1 MPLCNDSFYIFKK
14 SIGMKIVPSLLE
26 TWLLKY
32 QNAPYNLGESGVT
45 NLSVGEL
52 MSLSGCSPED
62 LYQLS
67 LENNDT
73 YGSLGVRKAIASFY
87 DGVASESI
95 LVTSGT
101 TEAILIYFHV
111 RYQPGAN
118 VVVPVPAFHI
128 LHEVPSFLGYE
139 VRYLHLR
146 PENNFRLNLE
156 ELSKLVDDNTKVI
169 VLNSPH
175 NPTGVVYSQT
185 EIQAV
190 LELAQKYNAE
200 ILSDEHYRFLPDT
213 SNIDV
218 LPSLYGSSANMVAL
232 GSPGKCFGCIGL
244 RIGWLIGS
252 LDVINACHDFKDY
265 TTHTVSP
272 INDFLA
278 KSVLHNYQQILP
290 KYRGWISQNLL
301 QFNDFVEQHSHVI
314 GWVKPDAGTVAF
326 PFLKNSSIKSEFLA
340 QKLVE
345 SAGVLVLPGEA
356 FDRPGFFRISFG
368 VNPELFN
375 TALKAFSQVLKS
387 CL

>member
-1 MPLCNDSFYIFKK
+1 
-14 SIGMKIVPSLLE
+14 MKIVPSLLE

-32 QNAPYNLGESGVT
+32 QDAPYNLGESGVT

-52 MSLSGCSPED
+52 MSLTGCSPEE

-67 LENNDT
+67 LANNDT
-73 YGSLGVRKAIASFY
+73 YGSLELRKAIAYFY
-87 DGVASESI
+87 DGVSPDSI

-128 LHEVPSFLGYE
+128 LHEVPAFLGYE
-139 VRYLHLR
+139 VRYLQLR
-146 PENNFRLNLE
+146 PENNFRLNPE
-156 ELSKLVDDNTKVI
+156 ELSKLVDDNTKVV

-175 NPTGVVYSQT
+175 NPTGVVYSEE

-190 LELAQKYNAE
+190 FELAQKHNAE
-200 ILSDEHYRFLPDT
+200 ILSDEHYRFVPHT
-213 SNIDV
+213 SDIDI
-218 LPSLYGSSANMVAL
+218 LPSLYGRTPNVVAL

-252 LDVINACHDFKDY
+252 QEVIKACHNFKDY
-265 TTHTVSP
+265 TTHTVCP

-278 KSVLHNYQQILP
+278 KYALLNWKQIVP
-290 KYRGWISQNLL
+290 KYKAWISQNLL
-301 QFNDFVEQHSHVI
+301 QFQDLVDKHSDLI

-326 PFLKNSSIKSEFLA
+326 PFLKNELIKSDQFA

-345 SAGVLVLPGEA
+345 ETGVLVLPGEA
-356 FDRPGFFRISFG
+356 FDLPGFFRISLG
-368 VNPELFN
+368 VNPEQFN
-375 TALKAFSQVLKS
+375 TALNAISQVLKTYS
-387 CL
+387 VDNV

>member
-1 MPLCNDSFYIFKK
+1 
-14 SIGMKIVPSLLE
+14 MKIVPSLLE

-32 QNAPYNLGESGVT
+32 QDAPYNLGESGVT
-45 NLSVGEL
+45 NQSVGEL
-52 MSLSGCSPED
+52 MSLTGCSPEE

-67 LENNDT
+67 LANNDT
-73 YGSLGVRKAIASFY
+73 YGSLELRKAIASFY
-87 DGVASESI
+87 DGVSPDSI
-95 LVTSGT
+95 LVTNGT

-139 VRYLHLR
+139 VRYLQLR
-146 PENNFRLNLE
+146 PENNFRLNPE

-175 NPTGVVYSQT
+175 NPTGVVYSEE

-190 LELAQKYNAE
+190 FELAQNYNAE
-200 ILSDEHYRFLPDT
+200 ILSDEHYRFLPHT
-213 SNIDV
+213 SDIDI
-218 LPSLYGSSANMVAL
+218 LPSLYGRTPNVVAL

-252 LDVINACHDFKDY
+252 LEVIKACHNFKDY
-265 TTHTVSP
+265 TTHTVCP

-278 KSVLHNYQQILP
+278 KYALLNCQQIVP
-290 KYRGWISQNLL
+290 KYRAWISQNLL
-301 QFNDFVEQHSHVI
+301 QFQDLVDKHSDRV

-326 PFLKNSSIKSEFLA
+326 PFFKNELIKSDQFA

-345 SAGVLVLPGEA
+345 ETGVLVLPGEA
-356 FDRPGFFRISFG
+356 FDLPGFFRISLG
-368 VNPELFN
+368 VNPEQFN
-375 TALKAFSQVLKS
+375 TALNAISQVLKTY
-387 CL
+387 LVDDA

>member
-1 MPLCNDSFYIFKK
+1 
-14 SIGMKIVPSLLE
+14 MKIEPSLLE

-32 QNAPYNLGESGVT
+32 QDAPYNLGESGVT

-52 MSLSGCSPED
+52 MSLTGCSPEE

-67 LENNDT
+67 LSNNDT
-73 YGSLGVRKAIASFY
+73 YGSLGLRKAIASFY
-87 DGVASESI
+87 DGVSPDSI

-139 VRYLHLR
+139 VRSLQLR
-146 PENNFRLNLE
+146 PENNFRLDLE

-175 NPTGVVYSQT
+175 NPTGIVYSEE
-185 EIQAV
+185 EIQTV
-190 LELAQKYNAE
+190 FDLAQKHNAE
-200 ILSDEHYRFLPDT
+200 ILSDEHYRFLTHT
-213 SNIDV
+213 SDIDI
-218 LPSLYGSSANMVAL
+218 LPSLYGRTPKVVAL

-252 LDVINACHDFKDY
+252 LEVIDACHNFKDY
-265 TTHTVSP
+265 TTHTVCP
-272 INDFLA
+272 INDFLTKEA
-278 KSVLHNYQQILP
+278 LLNWKEIVP
-290 KYRGWISQNLL
+290 KYKGWILHNLL
-301 QFNDFVEQHSHVI
+301 QFTNFVEQHSDVI
-314 GWVKPDAGTVAF
+314 GWVKPNAGTVAF
-326 PFLKNSSIKSEFLA
+326 PFFKDKSIKSDLFA

-345 SAGVLVLPGEA
+345 ETGVLVLPGVA
-356 FDRPGFFRISFG
+356 FDMPGFFRISFG
-368 VNPELFN
+368 INPQHFN
-375 TALKAFSQVLKS
+375 TALNAFSLVLKTY
-387 CL
+387 